1 MRYLTVCTLLTLAFF
16 MLIAEASARVRFRVR
31 RIRYTYRSSSGGSWK
46 PKITKTTPIKA
57 TKFSSPVIKSQAKLG
72 SRTQLFT
79 KFAAGYLFTRYLLSV
94 APVYRG
100 GFPVYGS
107 YVSIPEKRAVRLTSE
122 TVSLLDSNGR
132 FCLGQSS
139 RTRSLKEGIENSLI
153 EVRTTVKYQGSLK
166 DDKTFTGIKNTV
178 PLKDVKDKNF
188 TVTSRARYRIPV
200 VENTQCRQV
209 EKKVSGTMIQLYE
222 YNPNAAGLISIDLRL
237 IFASIMV
244 IGVFNGFK

>member
-1 MRYLTVCTLLTLAFF
+1 
-16 MLIAEASARVRFRVR
+16 MLIAETSARVRIRVR
-31 RIRYTYRSSSGGSWK
+31 RTRYRSSTSGGSSLK

-79 KFAAGYLFTRYLLSV
+79 QFAAGYLVTRYLLSV

-107 YVSIPEKRAVRLTSE
+107 YVSIPEKRALRLRSE
-122 TVSLLDSNGR
+122 RVSLLDSNGSL
-132 FCLGQSS
+132 CLGQSS
-139 RTRSLKEGIENSLI
+139 QTLSFKEGIENSLI
-153 EVRTTVKYQGSLK
+153 EVRTIVKYQGSLT

-178 PLKDVKDKNF
+178 PLKDVKDKTF
-188 TVTSRARYRIPV
+188 TVTSRARYRVSV
-200 VENTQCRQV
+200 VENTRCTQV
-209 EKKVSGTMIQLYE
+209 EKQVNGTMIQLYE
-222 YNPNAAGLISIDLRL
+222 YNPNAGIISIDLRL

-244 IGVFNGFK
+244 IGVFNCFK

>member
-16 MLIAEASARVRFRVR
+16 MLIAEASARVRIRVR
-31 RIRYTYRSSSGGSWK
+31 TTRYRSSSGGSSK

-79 KFAAGYLFTRYLLSV
+79 KFAAGYLFTSYLLSV

-132 FCLGQSS
+132 LCLGQSS

-153 EVRTTVKYQGSLK
+153 EVRTTVKYQGTM
-166 DDKTFTGIKNTV
+166 DEKTFTGIKNTV
-178 PLKDVKDKNF
+178 PLNDVKDKTF

-222 YNPNAAGLISIDLRL
+222 HNPNAAGLISIDLKL

>member
-16 MLIAEASARVRFRVR
+16 MLIAEASARVRVRVR
-31 RIRYTYRSSSGGSWK
+31 TTRYRSSSGGSLK

-79 KFAAGYLFTRYLLSV
+79 KFAAGYLFTRYLLSG

-122 TVSLLDSNGR
+122 RVSLLDSNGR
-132 FCLGQSS
+132 LCLAQSS
-139 RTRSLKEGIENSLI
+139 RRRSLREGIENSLI

-166 DDKTFTGIKNTV
+166 DDKTFTGIKNTA
-178 PLKDVKDKNF
+178 PLKDVKDKTF

-200 VENTQCRQV
+200 VENTQCTQV
-209 EKKVSGTMIQLYE
+209 EKQVSGTMIQLYE
-222 YNPNAAGLISIDLRL
+222 YNPNGAGLISIDLRL
-237 IFASIMV
+237 IFASIVV
-244 IGVFNGFK
+244 IGVFNDFK

>member
-1 MRYLTVCTLLTLAFF
+1 
-16 MLIAEASARVRFRVR
+16 MLITEASARVRFRVR
-31 RIRYTYRSSSGGSWK
+31 TTRYRSSSGGSLK

-79 KFAAGYLFTRYLLSV
+79 KFVAGYLFTRYLLSV

-122 TVSLLDSNGR
+122 RVSLLDSNGR
-132 FCLGQSS
+132 LCLGRSS
-139 RTRSLKEGIENSLI
+139 GTRSLKDGIENSLI

-166 DDKTFTGIKNTV
+166 DEKTFTGIKNTF
-178 PLKDVKDKNF
+178 PLKDVKDKTF
-188 TVTSRARYRIPV
+188 TVTSRARYGIPV

-209 EKKVSGTMIQLYE
+209 EKQVSGTMIQLYE

>member
-16 MLIAEASARVRFRVR
+16 MLIAEASARVRIRVR
-31 RIRYTYRSSSGGSWK
+31 TTRYRSSSGGSSK

-132 FCLGQSS
+132 LCLGQSS

-153 EVRTTVKYQGSLK
+153 EVRTTVKYQGTK
-166 DDKTFTGIKNTV
+166 DEKTFTGIKNTV
-178 PLKDVKDKNF
+178 PLNDVKGKTF

-222 YNPNAAGLISIDLRL
+222 HNPNAAGLISIDLKL

>member
-16 MLIAEASARVRFRVR
+16 MLIAEASARVRIRVR
-31 RIRYTYRSSSGGSWK
+31 TTRYRSSSGGSSK

-132 FCLGQSS
+132 LCLGQSS

-153 EVRTTVKYQGSLK
+153 EVRTTVKYQGTM
-166 DDKTFTGIKNTV
+166 DEKTFTGIKNTV
-178 PLKDVKDKNF
+178 PLNDVKDKTF

-222 YNPNAAGLISIDLRL
+222 HNPNAAGLISIDLKL

>member
-16 MLIAEASARVRFRVR
+16 MLIAEASARVRIRVR
-31 RIRYTYRSSSGGSWK
+31 ITRYRSSSGGSSK

-57 TKFSSPVIKSQAKLG
+57 TKFSSPAIKSQAKLG
-72 SRTQLFT
+72 SRTRLFT

-122 TVSLLDSNGR
+122 RVSLLDSNGR
-132 FCLGQSS
+132 LCLGQSS

-166 DDKTFTGIKNTV
+166 DDKTFTSIKNTV
-178 PLKDVKDKNF
+178 PLKDVKDKTF

-200 VENTQCRQV
+200 VENTQCTQV
-209 EKKVSGTMIQLYE
+209 EKQVSGTMIQLYE

>member
-1 MRYLTVCTLLTLAFF
+1 MQELGLEFAQHGIEVL
-16 MLIAEASARVRFRVR
+16 VVVR
-31 RIRYTYRSSSGGSWK
+31 RSQKSPRPRRSKRPSSVLQL
-46 PKITKTTPIKA
+46 
-57 TKFSSPVIKSQAKLG
+57 SSHKRSLHG

-122 TVSLLDSNGR
+122 RVSLLDSNGEL
-132 FCLGQSS
+132 CLGQSS

-153 EVRTTVKYQGSLK
+153 EVRTTVKYQGTK
-166 DDKTFTGIKNTV
+166 DEKTFTGIKNTV
-178 PLKDVKDKNF
+178 PLNDVKDKTF

-222 YNPNAAGLISIDLRL
+222 HNPNAAGLISIDLKL

-244 IGVFNGFK
+244 IGVFNGF

>member
-16 MLIAEASARVRFRVR
+16 MLIAEARARVRVRVR
-31 RIRYTYRSSSGGSWK
+31 TTRYRSSSGGSSK

-122 TVSLLDSNGR
+122 RVRLLDSNGR
-132 FCLGQSS
+132 LCLSQSS

-166 DDKTFTGIKNTV
+166 DEKTFTGIKNTV
-178 PLKDVKDKNF
+178 PLKDVKDKTF
-188 TVTSRARYRIPV
+188 TVTSRALYRIPV

-209 EKKVSGTMIQLYE
+209 EKQISGTMIQLYE
-222 YNPNAAGLISIDLRL
+222 HNPNAAGLISIDLRV

>member
-1 MRYLTVCTLLTLAFF
+1 M
-16 MLIAEASARVRFRVR
+16 
-31 RIRYTYRSSSGGSWK
+31 
-46 PKITKTTPIKA
+46 
-57 TKFSSPVIKSQAKLG
+57 
-72 SRTQLFT
+72 
-79 KFAAGYLFTRYLLSV
+79 
-94 APVYRG
+94 
-100 GFPVYGS
+100 
-107 YVSIPEKRAVRLTSE
+107 SIPEKRAVRLTSE

-153 EVRTTVKYQGSLK
+153 EVRTTVKYQGTK
-166 DDKTFTGIKNTV
+166 DEKTFTGIKNTV
-178 PLKDVKDKNF
+178 PLNDVKDKTF

-222 YNPNAAGLISIDLRL
+222 HNPNAAGLISIDLKL